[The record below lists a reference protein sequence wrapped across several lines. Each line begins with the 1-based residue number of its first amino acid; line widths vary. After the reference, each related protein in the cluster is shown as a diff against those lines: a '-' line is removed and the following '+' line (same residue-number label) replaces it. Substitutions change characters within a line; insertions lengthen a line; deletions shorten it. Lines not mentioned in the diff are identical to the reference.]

1 MRPQLFI
8 RKRPFP
14 AIAAIILV
22 LLLSACAKRE
32 EPLYQQQLLT
42 FGTLLEISIWG
53 ADKRLAQQA
62 SSQIGADLQQMHND
76 WHAWHDS
83 PLTRMNQALSAG
95 APVTVP
101 ASILPLV
108 QKSVALSRASEGLFN
123 PAIGRLIK
131 LWGFEQDDLP
141 SGPPPSP
148 AAITAL
154 TKQQPGMND
163 LILDG
168 NQLRSTNPAVQLD
181 FGAIA
186 KGYGVDLA
194 IARLRELGIQNAI
207 INAGGNLRAIGKHG
221 DRPWRIGIRNPRGE
235 GVLASIETR
244 GDESILT
251 SGDYERFYDY
261 QGKRYHHIIDPRSGY
276 PATGA
281 ISVTVIADDAATAD
295 AASTALFVAGPQRW
309 REIAK
314 KLGIMQVMLID
325 GKGRVAVTPAMAKR
339 VRYEIDLSPKV
350 TVVPLS

>member
-1 MRPQLFI
+1 M
-8 RKRPFP
+8 
-14 AIAAIILV
+14 LV

-42 FGTLLEISIWG
+42 FGTIVEISIWG
-53 ADKRLAQQA
+53 AEKGLAQQA
-62 SSQIGADLQQMHND
+62 SSQIGEDLQQMHND

-83 PLTRMNQALSAG
+83 PLVRMNQALSVG
-95 APVTVP
+95 ASATVP

-108 QKSVALSRASEGLFN
+108 QKSIALSRASEGMFN
-123 PAIGRLIK
+123 PAMGRLIK

-141 SGPPPSP
+141 SGPPPDP
-148 AAITAL
+148 AAIAAL
-154 TKQQPGMND
+154 TKQHPGMDD

-168 NQLRSTNPAVQLD
+168 GRLRSTNPAVQLD

-186 KGYGVDLA
+186 KGHGVDLA
-194 IARLRELGIQNAI
+194 ITRLRELGIQNAI

-251 SGDYERFYDY
+251 SGDYERFYEY

-276 PATGA
+276 PVTGV

-314 KLGIMQVMLID
+314 KLGVTQVMLID
-325 GKGRVAVTPAMAKR
+325 GQGRMVVTPAMAKR
-339 VRYEIDLSPKV
+339 VRFEVDPSPKV
-350 TVVPLS
+350 TVAPL

>member
-1 MRPQLFI
+1 MRRFGGYI
-8 RKRPFP
+8 
-14 AIAAIILV
+14 AIMLA

-42 FGTLLEISIWG
+42 FGTLVEISIWG
-53 ADKRLAQQA
+53 ADKSLAQHA
-62 SSQIGADLQQMHND
+62 SSQVGADLQQMHND

-83 PLTRMNQALSAG
+83 PLVRMNRALAAG
-95 APVTVP
+95 ESVTVP
-101 ASILPLV
+101 VSILPLV
-108 QKSVALSRASEGLFN
+108 QKSITLSRASEGMFN

-141 SGPPPSP
+141 IGPPPDLK
-148 AAITAL
+148 AIDTL
-154 TKQQPGMND
+154 TKQRPGMND

-168 NQLRSTNPAVQLD
+168 SQLRSTNPAVQLD

-194 IARLRELGIQNAI
+194 IARLRELGVQNAI

-221 DRPWRIGIRNPRGE
+221 DRPWRIGIRNPRGA

-251 SGDYERFYDY
+251 SGDYERFFEY
-261 QGKRYHHIIDPRSGY
+261 QGKRYHHIIDPRSGC
-276 PATGA
+276 PATGV

-309 REIAK
+309 RETAK
-314 KLGIMQVMLID
+314 KLGITQVMLVD
-325 GKGRVAVTPAMAKR
+325 DKGRMVATPAMAAR
-339 VRYEIDLSPKV
+339 LRFEVDPPPKV
-350 TVVPLS
+350 TVTPL

>member
-1 MRPQLFI
+1 MGKFGVIML
-8 RKRPFP
+8 
-14 AIAAIILV
+14 A

-32 EPLYQQQLLT
+32 EPLHQQQLLT
-42 FGTLLEISIWG
+42 FGTLVEISIWG
-53 ADKRLAQQA
+53 ADKSLAQQA
-62 SSQIGADLQQMHND
+62 SSQVGEDLQQMHND

-83 PLTRMNQALSAG
+83 PLVRMNQALSAG

-108 QKSVALSRASEGLFN
+108 QKSITLSRASEGMFN
-123 PAIGRLIK
+123 PAVGRLIK

-141 SGPPPSP
+141 SGPPPDP
-148 AAITAL
+148 AAIAAL
-154 TKQQPGMND
+154 TKQHPGMDD

-168 NQLRSTNPAVQLD
+168 SQLRSTNPAVQLD

-221 DRPWRIGIRNPRGE
+221 ERPWRIGIRNPRGE

-251 SGDYERFYDY
+251 SGDYERFFEY

-276 PATGA
+276 PATGV

-309 REIAK
+309 HEIAK
-314 KLGIMQVMLID
+314 KLGITQVMLID
-325 GKGRVAVTPAMAKR
+325 DKGRMVVTPAMAKR
-339 VRYEIDLSPKV
+339 IRFEADPPPKV
-350 TVVPLS
+350 TVAPL